1 MSTAEISIAIGRASG
16 ASAPW
21 DNVAAEL
28 PLMDEASKLA
38 LFEHT
43 IVPHLND
50 AHNLARWLT
59 RNQQDAEDV
68 VQEAYLRAFRF
79 FDGFHGG
86 DGRAWLLAVV
96 RNTCISWMGRRTG
109 AESTSVEFDEH
120 VHRAADEAESAEQV
134 LIRNSKIESLR
145 ACVETLPVEYREV
158 IVMRELQELSYREI
172 SEVAGIPIGTV
183 MSRLSRGRMRLLDCM
198 ETK

>member
-1 MSTAEISIAIGRASG
+1 MSTADITVALGRTSG
-16 ASAPW
+16 ASAVW
-21 DNVAAEL
+21 DYVVRKRPSMNE
-28 PLMDEASKLA
+28 PSKLA
-38 LFEHT
+38 LFEQT
-43 IVPHLND
+43 ILPHLD
-50 AHNLARWLT
+50 AAYKLARWLT

-79 FDGFHGG
+79 FDGFQGG

-96 RNTCISWMGRRTG
+96 RNTCLSWLGRRT
-109 AESTSVEFDEH
+109 ASRSTSIEFDEH
-120 VHRAADEAESAEQV
+120 VHRAADETQNVEEV
-134 LIRNSKIESLR
+134 LIRNSKIDSLR
-145 ACVETLPVEYREV
+145 ACVEALPIEYREV

-183 MSRLSRGRMRLLDCM
+183 MSRLSRARMRLLDCM